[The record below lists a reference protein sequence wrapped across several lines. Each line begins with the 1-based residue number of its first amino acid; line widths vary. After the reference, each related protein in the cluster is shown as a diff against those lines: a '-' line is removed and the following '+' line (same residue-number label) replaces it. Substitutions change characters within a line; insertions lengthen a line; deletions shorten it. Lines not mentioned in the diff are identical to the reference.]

1 MTVYRFKKG
10 KTYETKLGHRA
21 EVLSVHRNGA
31 RSGVIPVFT
40 KQIKVKCDWIVKDF
54 KDDVG
59 GFYVCVH
66 IDRDGNE
73 FAMIGE
79 LWGNVVRLEAKNEV
93 KV

>member
-10 KTYETKLGHRA
+10 RTYETKLGHRA
-21 EVLSVHRNGA
+21 EVLSVG
-31 RSGVIPVFT
+31 I
-40 KQIKVKCDWIVKDF
+40 KQIKVKCDWIEKNF
-54 KDDVG
+54 KADVG

-73 FAMIGE
+73 FALIGE
-79 LWGNVVRLEAKNEV
+79 LWGNIVRLEAKNEV